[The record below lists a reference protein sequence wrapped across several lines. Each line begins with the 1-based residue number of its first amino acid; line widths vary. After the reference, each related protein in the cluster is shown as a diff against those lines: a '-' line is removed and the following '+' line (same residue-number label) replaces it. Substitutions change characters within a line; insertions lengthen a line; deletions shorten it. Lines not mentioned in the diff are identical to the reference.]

1 MKSTFDQTWCRRIGI
16 VGMLLGTLSVVGC
29 QSGSRL
35 VWRKDNEAPPVLP
48 AANKDKPEVP
58 LKIVEGKKEKP
69 TPKMLVDFGY
79 VQASMNNHGE
89 AMSLFERALKLDK
102 KNEAA
107 YVGLAKVK
115 MQMGHPDQAIEL
127 LGGALKKCPKSAA
140 IHNEIGIAHAK
151 MSQNDQA
158 IQSLEKAVELDPD
171 SDLYRQNLA
180 GILVV
185 QGETEKAYKYYS
197 RMMSAADAHVRIGEI
212 LGGQG
217 RLSEGKEH
225 LRAAIEAEPNHER
238 AIALM
243 AQMNKP
249 ELQQVDY
256 RSPR

>member
-1 MKSTFDQTWCRRIGI
+1 MKTTFDHAWRRRIGI
-16 VGMLLGTLSVVGC
+16 VGMLIGTLSVGC
-29 QSGSRL
+29 QSGPKL
-35 VWRKDNEAPPVLP
+35 VWRKGNETPPVLP
-48 AANKDKPEVP
+48 AGNKDKPEIP

-127 LGGALKKCPKSAA
+127 LGDALKKCPKSGA
-140 IHNEIGIAHAK
+140 IYNEIGIARAQLK
-151 MSQNDQA
+151 QNDEAVQA
-158 IQSLEKAVELDPD
+158 LEKAVELDPE

-185 QGETEKAYKYYS
+185 RGETEKAYKYYS

-225 LRAAIEAEPNHER
+225 LRAAIEAEPNHSR

-256 RSPR
+256 QSSR